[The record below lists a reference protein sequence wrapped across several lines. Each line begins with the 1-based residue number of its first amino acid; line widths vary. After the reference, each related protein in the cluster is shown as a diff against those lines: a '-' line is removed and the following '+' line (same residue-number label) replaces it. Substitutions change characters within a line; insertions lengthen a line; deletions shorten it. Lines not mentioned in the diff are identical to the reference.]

1 MGSFYITTPIYY
13 VNADPHLGH
22 AYTTVA
28 ADVATRH
35 ARQRGEDAFFL
46 TGTDEHGAKVAQ
58 AAEAAGLEPKA
69 WADPIAERFRE
80 LARRLEAHYDFF
92 IRTTD
97 PEHEA
102 FVQRFVTVLR
112 DRGHLYDGTYSG
124 LYCTACETFYREDD
138 LIDGRFCPQH
148 GTVPE
153 WTEEK
158 NLFFRLSAFR
168 DLLLSHYDAHPDFVL
183 PRGRMNETRAF
194 VEAGL
199 EDLSITRQGVSWGV
213 PVPWDTEQSIYVW
226 VDALLNYASAPTY
239 ARPGEDLTARLWP
252 PRWQVLGKDI
262 LRFHAII
269 WPAMLMAA
277 GFELPRQLYIHGYLL
292 GHDGHRMSKTR
303 QNGMDPYPAID
314 TYGADA
320 LRYYLLR
327 EVGFG
332 QDGSVGYGTLHDRY
346 HSELANELGNLVNR
360 TIAMIERYRGG
371 VVPDARVDSA
381 LAAIAD
387 RVSAGFAARLETL
400 DFTGGLDQAWEL
412 VRALNRFVEE
422 RAPWVLARSDEAE
435 QVARLDETLR
445 TLADGIRVLGIV
457 LYSVMPA
464 TCERLLAAVGADP
477 SDIAWSSVGSGG
489 LPSAARVDSAA
500 AQLFPRI
507 ESPPVAA

>member
-35 ARQRGEDAFFL
+35 ARQRGDDAFFL

-69 WADPIAERFRE
+69 WADPVAERFRE
-80 LARRLEAHYDFF
+80 LARRLDAEYDFF

-97 PEHEA
+97 PEHEE
-102 FVQRFVTVLR
+102 FVQRFVTILR
-112 DRGHLYDGTYSG
+112 DRGHLYDGTYAG
-124 LYCTACETFYREDD
+124 LYCIACETFYREED
-138 LIDGRFCPQH
+138 LIDGRCPQH

-168 DLLLSHYDAHPDFVL
+168 ERLLAHYEEHPEFVL

-194 VEAGL
+194 AEAGL

-239 ARPGEDLTARLWP
+239 ARPGEDLTARFWP

-269 WPAMLMAA
+269 WPALLMAA
-277 GFELPRQLYIHGYLL
+277 GFELPKQLYIHGYLL

-303 QNGMDPYPAID
+303 KNGMDPYPAID

-371 VVPDARVDSA
+371 VVPDARVDSGI
-381 LAAIAD
+381 AAIAD
-387 RVSAGFAARLETL
+387 RVSDGFAARLETL

-422 RAPWVLARSDEAE
+422 RAPWVLARSDDAD
-435 QVARLDETLR
+435 QVALLDETLR

-457 LYSVMPA
+457 LHPVMPE
-464 TCERLLAAVGADP
+464 TCARLLAAVGADP
-477 SDIAWSSVGSGG
+477 EDVAWASARSGG
-489 LPSAARVDSAA
+489 LPPAARVDSAA

>member
-1 MGSFYITTPIYY
+1 MSSFYITTPIYY
-13 VNADPHLGH
+13 VNAEPHLGH
-22 AYTTVA
+22 AYTTVV

-35 ARQRGEDAFFL
+35 ARQCGDDAFFL

-58 AAEAAGLEPKA
+58 AAAAAGMEPKA
-69 WADPIAERFRE
+69 YADPIAERFRE
-80 LARRLEAHYDFF
+80 LARRLDADYGFF

-102 FVQRFVTVLR
+102 FVQQFVERLR
-112 DRGHLYDGTYSG
+112 DRGHLFEGSYSG
-124 LYCTACETFYREDD
+124 YYCTACEQFYREEE
-138 LIDGRFCPQH
+138 LVDGTFCPQH

-158 NLFFRLSAFR
+158 NLFFRLSAFQR
-168 DLLLSHYDAHPDFVL
+168 ALLDHFDAQPDFVL

-199 EDLSITRQGVSWGV
+199 EDLSITRQGVTWGV
-213 PVPWDTEQSIYVW
+213 PVPWDTSQSIYVW
-226 VDALLNYASAPTY
+226 VDALLNYASALTY
-239 ARPGEDLTARLWP
+239 ARPGVDLTAELWP

-269 WPAMLMAA
+269 WPALLMAA
-277 GFELPRQLYIHGYLL
+277 GYELPRQLYIHGFLL

-303 QNGMDPYPAID
+303 GNGMDPYPAIE

-320 LRYYLLR
+320 LRFYLLR

-332 QDGSVGYGTLHDRY
+332 QDGSVGYATLHDRY

-360 TIAMIERYRGG
+360 TTAMIERYRDGA
-371 VVPDARVDSA
+371 VPDVAVDAA
-381 LAAIAD
+381 LAELCD
-387 RVSAGFAARLETL
+387 RVADGYARRLETL
-400 DFTGGLDQAWEL
+400 DFTGALDEAWEL

-422 RAPWVLARSDEAE
+422 RAPWKLAKSEDAADA
-435 QVARLDETLR
+435 ARLDETLR
-445 TLADGIRVLGIV
+445 TLADGVRVLGVV
-457 LYSVMPA
+457 LHSVMPG
-464 TCERLLAAVGADP
+464 TCARLLSAVGADP
-477 SDIAWSSVGSGG
+477 GELAWSSARSGV
-489 LPSAARVDSAA
+489 LAPDARVDSAA
-500 AQLFPRI
+500 AQLFPRV